1 MLRKVLDRRLGPV
14 HQKGNTRELQ
24 SVLWNLGTG
33 LKKKTFQFLGLHV
46 HAKADAGNWKFG
58 SSSRHSDRG
67 RRRRLQKRCAR
78 RCIAADAH
86 DASSNIRAAA
96 VMRDV
101 VPVTSADDALPHGT
115 ELASCR
121 CCGGP
126 SAMQHIGCDH
136 ACSSQ
141 ARTTRRLRRRLQ
153 RHRKR
158 AAISQFPVSGFPVS
172 RLP

>member
-1 MLRKVLDRRLGPV
+1 M
-14 HQKGNTRELQ
+14 NC
-24 SVLWNLGTG
+24 NLYSGISEPG
-33 LKKKTFQFLGLHV
+33 LKFQKRF
-46 HAKADAGNWKFG
+46 DFWDFTSTRRRTPETGN
-58 SSSRHSDRG
+58 SEARRDTSDRG

-141 ARTTRRLRRRLQ
+141 ARTTRRLRRSLQ
-153 RHRKR
+153 RHRKP